1 MRTRIP
7 TLVTL
12 FLVLF
17 VPAVRAQAPVPPP
30 EGDLLVATGEATV
43 KVAPDRALVTVSA
56 EARARSPR
64 EALRQTAEAMTAVRT
79 RLGTAGVAAE
89 ALRTLAYDLQPE
101 FDYTNGRQVL
111 KGYVARNQLEVTIAP
126 VERVGEIIDAAVGA
140 GATAVADVRFV
151 VEDPGVPER
160 EALRRAVTAAR
171 LRAEAMAKG
180 AGREI
185 ARIVRIEEEGASIV
199 PPPPPPVFRARAMA
213 ADAAPETPVSSGQIE
228 VTARVRLTARLN

>member
-12 FLVLF
+12 LVVLC
-17 VPAVRAQAPVPPP
+17 VPAVRAQAPAPPP
-30 EGDLLVATGEATV
+30 DGDLLVATGEATV

-64 EALRQTAEAMTAVRT
+64 EALRQTAEAMTAVRA

-111 KGYVARNQLEVTIAP
+111 KGYVARNQLEVTVDP

-140 GATAVADVRFV
+140 GATAITDVRFV

-160 EALRRAVTAAR
+160 EALRRAVRAAR
-171 LRAEAMAKG
+171 LRAEAMASG

-185 ARIVRIEEEGASIV
+185 ARIVRVEEDGASLV

-213 ADAAPETPVSSGQIE
+213 AEAAPETPVSAGQIE